1 MKKQLLLLFY
11 LFTYSFAQSQNLEL
25 VWGDEFDY
33 TGLPNSTKW
42 SYDVGGGGWGNSEL
56 QYYTENRTENAR
68 VENGNLIIEARK
80 ESFGGMNYT
89 SARLVTRN
97 KGDWKY
103 AKIEVRAK
111 VAGGRGSWPAIW
123 MLPTNWEYG
132 SWPASGEID
141 IMEYVGYDPTKIHG
155 TVHTKAFNHSI
166 GTQVGLSYA
175 LSDAATAFHVYS
187 MNWTET
193 KIELFVDNV
202 KYFTFN
208 SNADWEK
215 WPFDKT
221 FHLLLNVAVGGNW
234 GGAQGVDDA
243 IFPTR
248 MEVDYVRV
256 YKEASPV
263 EIVGNEFV
271 SPNQTGLTY
280 AVGNIVGG
288 SYEWTVPADAQIT
301 TGQGTNS
308 ITVNWGAGDGEVKLL
323 FSKDNV
329 PTNYSKQVKV
339 VQVPEGN
346 GMVLADFED
355 KSIQN
360 ITASSNTA
368 NTFIFSAADRSL
380 KVKYNVQ
387 NAAAPPYFELEFERP
402 IDMSNHPE
410 FAFDMKTKNLSNSV
424 IVRADL
430 VDVNGRKT
438 DYTPVYNIYSVNK
451 DGNFHTYSRD
461 FNTHWITNEPYSGVV
476 DKSRI
481 KKVIFY
487 VNYGFYG
494 INNRQDSVW
503 FDNVQ
508 VRKSTVG
515 IENLDFDQ
523 TLFKVFPNPVQDFIQ
538 IEIAENIEN
547 QLIEVSLLSIEGKQ
561 ILLKQF
567 NEKMIEINTESLN
580 SGIYFLKLKYK
591 EKLYVKK
598 IVKH

>member
-1 MKKQLLLLFY
+1 MKKQLLYFVFLFI
-11 LFTYSFAQSQNLEL
+11 YSFAQGQNLEL
-25 VWGDEFDY
+25 VWSDEFDY
-33 TGLPNSTKW
+33 SGLPSSTKW
-42 SYDVGGGGWGNSEL
+42 SYDVGGGGWGNNEL

-68 VENGNLIIEARK
+68 VESGKLIIEARK

-103 AKIEVRAK
+103 GKIEVRAK

-132 SWPASGEID
+132 GWPASGEID

-208 SNADWEK
+208 SSSDWEK
-215 WPFDKT
+215 WPFDKS

-263 EIVGNEFV
+263 EILGSEFV
-271 SPNQTGLTY
+271 RANETALSY
-280 AVGNIVGG
+280 SVGNIVGG
-288 SYEWTVPADAQIT
+288 SYNWTVPADAQIT
-301 TGQGTNS
+301 AGQGTNA
-308 ITVNWGAGDGEVKLL
+308 ITVNWGATEGEVKLL

-329 PTNYSKQVKV
+329 PTNYSKPVKLI
-339 VQVPEGN
+339 QIPDGN
-346 GMVLADFED
+346 NLMVEDFED

-360 ITASSNTA
+360 ITASPNTA
-368 NTFIFSAADRSL
+368 NTFIFSAKDGSL
-380 KVKYNVQ
+380 KVKYNIQ
-387 NAAAPPYFELEFERP
+387 NAAAPPYFELNFDRP
-402 IDMSNHPE
+402 VDMSNHPE

-430 VDVNGRKT
+430 VDVAGRKT
-438 DYTPVYNIYSVNK
+438 DATPVYNIYSVNK
-451 DGNFHTYSRD
+451 DGDFHTYSRD
-461 FNTHWITNEPYSGVV
+461 FSSYWFTNEPYNGVV
-476 DKSRI
+476 DKSKI

-487 VNYGFYG
+487 VNYGFFG
-494 INNRQDSVW
+494 VNNKQDSVW

-515 IENLDFDQ
+515 IENLSFDEK
-523 TLFKVFPNPVQDFIQ
+523 LFRVFPNPAQDFLQ
-538 IEIAENIEN
+538 IEISEFIEN
-547 QLIEVSLLSIEGKQ
+547 EILEVSLLSIEGKTIISNQ
-561 ILLKQF
+561 YTQK
-567 NEKMIEINTESLN
+567 NSSINTASLN
-580 SGIYFLKLKYK
+580 SGIYFLKLKYNNK
-591 EKLYVKK
+591 SYVKK
-598 IVKH
+598 IVKL